1 MKNHSTI
8 LVVDDEIT
16 MCLVLKRV
24 LKKAG
29 YGVGVAVDGTEAL
42 NYIRDK
48 KPDAVLL
55 DLMMPGMNGREICQR
70 IRIISPSTRIIYFTA
85 KVELDL
91 QKLKELR
98 READTL
104 ISKPATSKAI
114 LSGVSSVLNRAS

>member
-42 NYIRDK
+42 NYIREK

-114 LSGVSSVLNRAS
+114 LSWVSSVLNRAS

>member
-42 NYIRDK
+42 NYIREK